1 VWEDER
7 VSSTEALEV
16 SLATGR
22 DAVAR
27 RAWPEAYEA
36 LSGANAAGELQP
48 EDLELLAKSAWWVGR
63 QNEAIEA
70 REGAYATYVDRGDA
84 QKAAFT
90 ALTLRRQ
97 YAMKLAGSIAQG
109 WLNRAE
115 RLLESEPESIP
126 HGYLALA
133 HGQLAWS
140 RGELDHALEHIE
152 RGLEIARRFDDAGLR
167 SWGSM
172 YRGMVLVGL
181 GRVDEG
187 WALLEDVSAAAVG
200 NELGAYTTGAV
211 FCNVISTCR
220 DLADY
225 RRANEWAEAA
235 KRWCERQAING
246 FPGVCRVHRAEVMR
260 LLGTWGEAETELRR
274 ACDELLDFSPMHAGA
289 AFHELGEVRLRMG
302 DLAGAEDAFRQAHEM
317 GEDPQ
322 PGRALLLLAQGKV
335 DAAAASIRRGLED
348 QDWNRLIRARLL
360 PTQAEI
366 AWAAGDAVSARAA
379 ADELDAI
386 AVDYAADAIRAGAE
400 WAHGLAD
407 LAEGG
412 AASASRR
419 FRKARQ
425 LWRQIDAPYETA
437 RATVLLAEAL
447 AVDGDGDG
455 AVLELQ
461 TARSALERL
470 GAVPDARRVAERI
483 SELRPSGTGEVAERT
498 FAFTDIVGSTALLE
512 AIGDEAWNDLRR
524 WHDET
529 LRTCIASHGGEEVDH
544 TGDGFF
550 IAFPDARAAIACAQE
565 IQRRLAGQRR
575 EHGFAPQVR
584 IGLHSAQATIAG
596 FNYTGMGVHAAARIG
611 AVAGGGEIVASAST
625 VDGLEGLATS
635 ERRSVPLKGIAEPV
649 EVVTVDW
656 R

>member
-1 VWEDER
+1 M
-7 VSSTEALEV
+7 SSTEALEERV
-16 SLATGR
+16 ATGR

-36 LSGANAAGELQP
+36 LRAATVSGELQP
-48 EDLELLAKSAWWVGR
+48 EDLELFSKSAWWVGH

-70 REGAYATYVDRGDA
+70 RERAYARYVERGDK
-84 QKAAFT
+84 QRAAFT

-97 YAMKLAGSIAQG
+97 YTAKLAGSVAQG

-115 RLLESEPESIP
+115 RLLEDGEESIS
-126 HGYLALA
+126 HGFLALA
-133 HGQLAWS
+133 HGSLAWG
-140 RGELDHALEHIE
+140 RGELDHALSHFE
-152 RGLEIARRFDDAGLR
+152 RAAEIADQLGNEGLR
-167 SWGSM
+167 AWAAM
-172 YRGMVLVGL
+172 YRGQVLVGL

-225 RRANEWAEAA
+225 RRATEWAEAA

-260 LLGTWGEAETELRR
+260 LLGTWREAETELRR
-274 ACDELLDFSPMHAGA
+274 ACDELFDFSPMHAGA

-302 DLAGAEDAFRQAHEM
+302 DLAGAEEAFLQAHEM

-322 PGRALLLLAQGKV
+322 PGRALLLLAQGKA
-335 DAAAASIRRGLED
+335 DAAAASMRRSLED
-348 QDWNRLIRARLL
+348 QDWNRLARARLL
-360 PTQAEI
+360 PSQAEI
-366 AWAAGDAVSARAA
+366 ALAAGDPATARASA
-379 ADELDAI
+379 EELDTI
-386 AVDYAADAIRAGAE
+386 GVDYEAEAIHAGAE

-407 LAEGG
+407 LGEGD
-412 AASASRR
+412 ATSASRR
-419 FRKARQ
+419 LRKARQ
-425 LWRQIDAPYETA
+425 LWRQIDAPYESA
-437 RATVLLAEAL
+437 RATVFLAEAL
-447 AVDGDGDG
+447 AAGDDLDG
-455 AVLELQ
+455 AVLELE
-461 TARSALERL
+461 TARSALEKL
-470 GAVPDARRVAERI
+470 GAAPDARRVVERI
-483 SELRPSGTGEVAERT
+483 SELRPSGAGEVAERT

-512 AIGDEAWNDLRR
+512 AIGDAAWNDLRR

-529 LRTCIASHGGEEVDH
+529 LRKCIAAHGGEEIDH

-550 IAFPDARAAIACAQE
+550 MAFPDARAAVACAQE
-565 IQRRLAGQRR
+565 IQRRLAAQRR

-584 IGLHSAQATIAG
+584 IGLHSAEATIAG
-596 FNYTGMGVHAAARIG
+596 SNYTGLGVHAAARIG
-611 AVAGGGEIVASAST
+611 AVAGAGEIVASAGT
-625 VDGLEGLATS
+625 VEDLPGVAVS
-635 ERRSVPLKGIAEPV
+635 ERREVPLKGITEPV
-649 EVVTVDW
+649 EIVTIDW

>member
-1 VWEDER
+1 M
-7 VSSTEALEV
+7 SSTEALEER
-16 SLATGR
+16 LATGR
-22 DAVAR
+22 EAVAR
-27 RAWPEAYEA
+27 RSWPDAYEA
-36 LSGANAAGELQP
+36 LHGADTGSELEP
-48 EDLELLAKSAWWVGR
+48 EDLELLAKAAWWVGHPG
-63 QNEAIEA
+63 ESVAA
-70 REGAYATYVDRGDA
+70 RERAYAKLVERGDK
-84 QKAAFT
+84 QHAAFT

-97 YAMKLAGSIAQG
+97 YSMKLAGSIAQG

-115 RLLESEPESIP
+115 RLLENEAESIA
-126 HGYLALA
+126 HGYLAFA
-133 HGQLAWS
+133 HGQMAWS
-140 RGELDHALEHIE
+140 RGELDHALEHID
-152 RGLEIARRFDDAGLR
+152 RGLEIARRFDHPALR

-172 YRGMVLVGL
+172 YRGMILVGL
-181 GRVDEG
+181 GRFDEG

-225 RRANEWAEAA
+225 RRATEWAEAA
-235 KRWCERQAING
+235 TRWCERQAITG

-274 ACDELLDFSPMHAGA
+274 ACDELFDFSPMHAGA

-302 DLAGAEDAFRQAHEM
+302 DLAGAEEAFLQAHEM

-322 PGRALLLLAQGKV
+322 PGRALLLLAQGKT
-335 DAAAASIRRGLED
+335 DAAAASMRRSLED
-348 QDWNRLIRARLL
+348 QDWNRLARARLL
-360 PTQAEI
+360 PSQAEI
-366 AWAAGDAVSARAA
+366 AMKVGDGATARAA
-379 ADELDAI
+379 AEELDEI
-386 AVDYAADAIRAGAE
+386 GVDYEAEAIRAGAE

-407 LAEGG
+407 LAEGN

-425 LWRQIDAPYETA
+425 HWHQIEAPYETA

-447 AVDGDGDG
+447 AADGDTDG

-461 TARSALERL
+461 TARSALDRL
-470 GAVPDARRVAERI
+470 GAVPDVRRVLERI
-483 SELRPSGTGEVAERT
+483 SELGTAAGQVAERT

-529 LRTCIASHGGEEVDH
+529 LRKCIASHGGEEVDH

-550 IAFPDARAAIACAQE
+550 MAFPDARAAVACAQE
-565 IQRRLAGQRR
+565 IQQRLAQQRR

-584 IGLHSAQATIAG
+584 IGLHSAEATVAG
-596 FNYTGMGVHAAARIG
+596 ANYTGLGVHAAARIG
-611 AVAGGGEIVASAST
+611 AVAGAGEIVASAGT
-625 VDGLEGLATS
+625 VEGLSGVAVS
-635 ERRSVPLKGIAEPV
+635 ERRGVELKGITEPI
-649 EVVTVDW
+649 EIVTIDW

>member
-1 VWEDER
+1 M
-7 VSSTEALEV
+7 SSTEALEER
-16 SLATGR
+16 LATGR
-22 DAVAR
+22 EAVVR

-36 LSGANAAGELQP
+36 LSGATVSGTLQP

-70 REGAYATYVDRGDA
+70 RERAYATYVDLGDT
-84 QKAAFT
+84 KAAAFA

-97 YAMKLAGSIAQG
+97 YAMKLAGSVAQG

-115 RLLESEPESIP
+115 RLLENEAESIP

-140 RGELDHALEHIE
+140 RGELDHALEHID
-152 RGLEIARRFDDAGLR
+152 RGLEIARRFDDPTLR

-225 RRANEWAEAA
+225 RRATEWAEAA

-302 DLAGAEDAFRQAHEM
+302 DLAGAEEAFLQAHEM

-322 PGRALLLLAQGKV
+322 PGRALLLLAQGKAE
-335 DAAAASIRRGLED
+335 AAAASMRRSLED
-348 QDWNRLIRARLL
+348 QDWNRLARARLL
-360 PTQAEI
+360 PSQAEI
-366 AWAAGDAVSARAA
+366 ALVAGDAATARAA
-379 ADELDAI
+379 GEELDSI
-386 AVDYAADAIRAGAE
+386 GVDYEAEAIRAGAE

-407 LAEGG
+407 LAEGD

-425 LWRQIDAPYETA
+425 LWHQIDAPYETA

-447 AVDGDGDG
+447 AAGGDSDG
-455 AVLELQ
+455 AVLELE

-470 GAVPDARRVAERI
+470 GALPDMRRVVERI
-483 SELRPSGTGEVAERT
+483 AELRPSAAGEVAERT
-498 FAFTDIVGSTALLE
+498 FVFTDIVGSTALLE
-512 AIGDEAWNDLRR
+512 AIGDEAWSDLRR

-529 LRTCIASHGGEEVDH
+529 LRKCIASHGGEEVDH

-550 IAFPDARAAIACAQE
+550 MAFPDARAAVACAQE
-565 IQRRLAGQRR
+565 IQRRLADQRR

-584 IGLHSAQATIAG
+584 IGLHSAEATIAG
-596 FNYTGMGVHAAARIG
+596 SNYLGKGVHAAARIG
-611 AVAGGGEIVASAST
+611 AIAGAGEIVASAST
-625 VDGLEGLATS
+625 VDRLSGIEAS
-635 ERRSVPLKGIAEPV
+635 ERRAVPLKGITEPV
-649 EVVTVDW
+649 EIVTLDW

>member
-1 VWEDER
+1 M
-7 VSSTEALEV
+7 SPAEALEDR
-16 SLATGR
+16 LATGR

-36 LSGANAAGELQP
+36 LSGAIVSGELQP

-70 REGAYATYVDRGDA
+70 RERAYATYVDRGDA
-84 QKAAFT
+84 HAAAFT

-97 YAMKLAGSIAQG
+97 YAMKLAGSVAQG

-115 RLLESEPESIP
+115 RLLEHEAESVP

-140 RGELDHALEHIE
+140 RGELDHALDHID
-152 RGLEIARRFDDAGLR
+152 RGLEIAIRFEDPSLR

-225 RRANEWAEAA
+225 RRASEWAEAA
-235 KRWCERQAING
+235 KNWCERQAING

-289 AFHELGEVRLRMG
+289 AFHELGEVRLRVG
-302 DLAGAEDAFRQAHEM
+302 DLAGAEEAFLQAHEM

-322 PGRALLLLAQGKV
+322 PGRALLLLAQGKA
-335 DAAAASIRRGLED
+335 DAAAASIRRSLED
-348 QDWNRLIRARLL
+348 QDWNRLARARLL
-360 PTQAEI
+360 PSQAEI
-366 AWAAGDAVSARAA
+366 ALVAGDAATAREAA
-379 ADELDAI
+379 EELDAI
-386 AVDYAADAIRAGAE
+386 GVDYEAEAIRAGAE
-400 WAHGLAD
+400 WSHGLAD
-407 LAEGG
+407 LAEGD

-425 LWRQIDAPYETA
+425 LWHQIEAPYETA
-437 RATVLLAEAL
+437 RASVLLAEAL
-447 AVDGDGDG
+447 AAGGDSEG
-455 AVLELQ
+455 ALLELE
-461 TARSALERL
+461 TARSALDRL
-470 GAVPDARRVAERI
+470 GALPDARRVAERI
-483 SELRPSGTGEVAERT
+483 AELRPSEAGEVAERT
-498 FAFTDIVGSTALLE
+498 FVFTDIVGSTALLE
-512 AIGDEAWNDLRR
+512 AIGDGAWNDLRR

-529 LRTCIASHGGEEVDH
+529 LRKCIASHGGEEVDH

-550 IAFPDARAAIACAQE
+550 MAFPDARSAVACALE
-565 IQRRLAGQRR
+565 IQRRLAEQRR

-584 IGLHSAQATIAG
+584 IGLHASEATVAG
-596 FNYTGMGVHAAARIG
+596 ASYTGMGVHAAARIG
-611 AVAGGGEIVASAST
+611 AVAGAGEIVASAST
-625 VDGLEGLATS
+625 IDGLSGIEASG
-635 ERRSVPLKGIAEPV
+635 RRAVPLKGITEPV
-649 EVVTVDW
+649 EIVTIDW

>member
-1 VWEDER
+1 MSR
-7 VSSTEALEV
+7 MSSTEALDEV
-16 SLATGR
+16 LATGR

-27 RAWPEAYEA
+27 RSWPEAYEA
-36 LSGANAAGELQP
+36 LDGAAVSGELQP
-48 EDLELLAKSAWWVGR
+48 EDLELLSKSAWWVGH

-70 REGAYATYVDRGDA
+70 RERAYARYVERGDK
-84 QKAAFT
+84 QRAAFT

-97 YAMKLAGSIAQG
+97 YTAKLAGSIAQG

-115 RLLESEPESIP
+115 RLLEGEPESIS
-126 HGYLALA
+126 HGFLALA
-133 HGQLAWS
+133 HGSLAWG
-140 RGELDHALEHIE
+140 RGELDHALSHFE
-152 RGLEIARRFDDAGLR
+152 RAAEIADRLGNEGLR
-167 SWGSM
+167 AWAAM

-181 GRVDEG
+181 GKVEEG

-225 RRANEWAEAA
+225 RRASEWAEAA

-302 DLAGAEDAFRQAHEM
+302 DLAGAEEAFRQAHEM

-322 PGRALLLLAQGKV
+322 PGRALLLLAQGKA
-335 DAAAASIRRGLED
+335 DAAAASMLRSLED
-348 QDWNRLIRARLL
+348 QDWNRLARARLL
-360 PTQAEI
+360 PSQAEI
-366 AWAAGDAVSARAA
+366 ALATGDAVTAKAA
-379 ADELDAI
+379 AEELDAI
-386 AVDYAADAIRAGAE
+386 SVNYQAEAIRAGAE
-400 WAHGLAD
+400 WSHGLAD
-407 LAEGG
+407 LAEGD

-447 AVDGDGDG
+447 EAGGDTDG
-455 AVLELQ
+455 AVLELE
-461 TARSALERL
+461 TARSALEKL
-470 GAVPDARRVAERI
+470 GAAPDARRVAERI
-483 SELRPSGTGEVAERT
+483 SQLRPSGAGEVAERT

-529 LRTCIASHGGEEVDH
+529 LRRCIAAHGGEEVDH

-550 IAFPDARAAIACAQE
+550 MAFPDARAAVACAQE
-565 IQRRLAGQRR
+565 IQRRLAEQRR

-596 FNYTGMGVHAAARIG
+596 SNYTGMGVHAAARIG
-611 AVAGGGEIVASAST
+611 AVAGAGEIVASAGT
-625 VDGLEGLATS
+625 VAGLSGVAVS
-635 ERRSVPLKGIAEPV
+635 ERRGVELKGITEPI
-649 EVVTVDW
+649 EIVTIDW

>member
-1 VWEDER
+1 
-7 VSSTEALEV
+7 VSSTEALEER
-16 SLATGR
+16 LAKGR

-27 RAWPEAYEA
+27 RAWPEAYDA
-36 LSGANAAGELQP
+36 LAAADRAGELGP
-48 EDLELLAKSAWWVGR
+48 KDLELLGKSAWWVGR
-63 QNEAIEA
+63 PAESIEA
-70 REGAYATYVDRGDA
+70 RERAYAKHVERGDN
-84 QKAAFT
+84 QRAAFT

-97 YAMKLAGSIAQG
+97 YTTKLAGSVAQG

-115 RLLESEPESIP
+115 RLLESEPESIS

-133 HGQLAWS
+133 HGGLAWS
-140 RGELDHALEHIE
+140 RGELDHALSHFE
-152 RGLEIARRFDDAGLR
+152 RGLEISARLDDEDLR
-167 SWGSM
+167 AWAAM
-172 YRGMVLVGL
+172 YRGMVLVDL

-187 WALLEDVSAAAVG
+187 WALLEEVSAAAVG
-200 NELGAYTTGAV
+200 GELGAHTTGAV

-225 RRANEWAEAA
+225 RRASEWAEAA

-274 ACDELLDFSPMHAGA
+274 ACDELFDFSPMHAGA

-302 DLAGAEDAFRQAHEM
+302 DLAGAEDAFQQAHEM

-322 PGRALLLLAQGKV
+322 PGRALLLLAHAKV
-335 DAAAASIRRGLED
+335 DGAAASIRRSLED
-348 QDWNRLIRARLL
+348 QDWNRLARARLL
-360 PTQAEI
+360 PSQAEI
-366 AWAAGDAVSARAA
+366 AHAAGDPAMARTAGE
-379 ADELDAI
+379 ELEAI
-386 AVDYAADAIRAGAE
+386 GVDFGSDAIRAGAE

-407 LAEGG
+407 LGEGN

-447 AVDGDGDG
+447 AADGDADG
-455 AVLELQ
+455 AVLELE
-461 TARSALERL
+461 TARSAFERL
-470 GAVPDARRVAERI
+470 GAARDARGVAERL
-483 SELRPSGTGEVAERT
+483 SQLRPSAAHEVAERT
-498 FAFTDIVGSTALLE
+498 FVFTDIVGSTTLLE

-550 IAFPDARAAIACAQE
+550 LAFPDARAAVACAQE

-584 IGLHSAQATIAG
+584 IGLHSGQATISG
-596 FNYTGMGVHAAARIG
+596 SNYTGIGVHAAARIG
-611 AVAGGGEIVASAST
+611 AVGGGGEIVASAST
-625 VDGLEGLATS
+625 VDGLEGLALS

-656 R
+656 H

>member
-1 VWEDER
+1 M
-7 VSSTEALEV
+7 SSTEAVEER
-16 SLATGR
+16 LATGR

-27 RAWPEAYEA
+27 RSWPEAYEA
-36 LSGANAAGELQP
+36 LSGATESGELQP
-48 EDLELLAKSAWWVGR
+48 DDLELLAKSAWWMGR

-70 REGAYATYVDRGDA
+70 RERAYATYVDRGDVQA
-84 QKAAFT
+84 AAFT

-97 YAMKLAGSIAQG
+97 YTMKLAGSVAQG

-115 RLLESEPESIP
+115 RLLENEAESIP

-140 RGELDHALEHIE
+140 RGELDHALEHID
-152 RGLEIARRFDDAGLR
+152 RGLEVARRFDDPTLG

-225 RRANEWAEAA
+225 RRATEWAEAA
-235 KRWCERQAING
+235 KRWCDRQAING

-274 ACDELLDFSPMHAGA
+274 ACDELFDFSPMHAGA

-302 DLAGAEDAFRQAHEM
+302 DLAGAEEAFLQAHEM

-322 PGRALLLLAQGKV
+322 PGRALLLLAQGKA
-335 DAAAASIRRGLED
+335 DAAAASMRRSLED
-348 QDWNRLIRARLL
+348 QDWNRLARARLL
-360 PTQAEI
+360 PSQAEI
-366 AWAAGDAVSARAA
+366 ALVVGDAATARAA
-379 ADELDAI
+379 AEELDAI
-386 AVDYAADAIRAGAE
+386 GVDYEAEAIRAGAE

-407 LAEGG
+407 LGEDDAT
-412 AASASRR
+412 SASRR
-419 FRKARQ
+419 FSKARQ

-437 RATVLLAEAL
+437 RATVFLAEAL
-447 AVDGDGDG
+447 AADGDTDG

-470 GAVPDARRVAERI
+470 GAAPDARRVLERI
-483 SELRPSGTGEVAERT
+483 SELRPSGAGEVAERT
-498 FAFTDIVGSTALLE
+498 FVFTDIVGSTALLE
-512 AIGDEAWNDLRR
+512 AIGDESWNDLRR

-550 IAFPDARAAIACAQE
+550 MAFPDARAAVSCAQE
-565 IQRRLAGQRR
+565 IQRRLATQRR
-575 EHGFAPQVR
+575 DHGFAPQVR
-584 IGLHSAQATIAG
+584 IGLHSAQATTAG
-596 FNYTGMGVHAAARIG
+596 SNYMGMGVHAAARIG
-611 AVAGGGEIVASAST
+611 AVAGAGEIVASAGT
-625 VDGLEGLATS
+625 VEGLPGVAVS
-635 ERRSVPLKGIAEPV
+635 ERRSVPLKGITEPV
-649 EVVTVDW
+649 EIVTIDW

>member
-1 VWEDER
+1 M
-7 VSSTEALEV
+7 SSTEAVEER
-16 SLATGR
+16 LATGR

-36 LSGANAAGELQP
+36 LSGATASGELQP
-48 EDLELLAKSAWWVGR
+48 DDLELLAKSAWWVGR

-70 REGAYATYVDRGDA
+70 RERAYATYVDRGDVPA
-84 QKAAFT
+84 AAFT

-97 YAMKLAGSIAQG
+97 YAMKLAGSVAQG

-115 RLLESEPESIP
+115 RLLEHEAESIP

-140 RGELDHALEHIE
+140 RGELDHALEDID
-152 RGLEIARRFDDAGLR
+152 RGLEIARRFDDPTLH

-172 YRGMVLVGL
+172 YRGMILVGL

-225 RRANEWAEAA
+225 RRATEWAEAA

-260 LLGTWGEAETELRR
+260 LLGTWGEAETELRQ
-274 ACDELLDFSPMHAGA
+274 ACDELFDFSPMHAGA

-302 DLAGAEDAFRQAHEM
+302 DLAGAEEAFLQAHEM

-322 PGRALLLLAQGKV
+322 PGRALLLLAQGKA
-335 DAAAASIRRGLED
+335 DAAAASMRRSLED
-348 QDWNRLIRARLL
+348 QDWNRLARARLL
-360 PTQAEI
+360 PSQAEI
-366 AWAAGDAVSARAA
+366 AVAAGDAATARAA
-379 ADELDAI
+379 AEELDAI
-386 AVDYAADAIRAGAE
+386 GVDYEAEAIRAGAE

-407 LAEGG
+407 LGEGDT
-412 AASASRR
+412 ASASRR
-419 FRKARQ
+419 LRKARQ
-425 LWRQIDAPYETA
+425 LWRQIDAPYESA
-437 RATVLLAEAL
+437 RATVFLAEAL
-447 AVDGDGDG
+447 AAGGDTDG
-455 AVLELQ
+455 AILELE
-461 TARSALERL
+461 TARSALEKL
-470 GAVPDARRVAERI
+470 GATPDARRVVERI
-483 SELRPSGTGEVAERT
+483 SELRPSGAGEVAERT

-529 LRTCIASHGGEEVDH
+529 LRTCIASNGGEEVDH

-550 IAFPDARAAIACAQE
+550 MAFPDARAAVACAQE
-565 IQRRLAGQRR
+565 IQRRLAAQRR

-584 IGLHSAQATIAG
+584 IGMHSAQATLAG
-596 FNYTGMGVHAAARIG
+596 SSYTGMGVHAAARIG
-611 AVAGGGEIVASAST
+611 AVAGAGEIVASAAT
-625 VDGLEGLATS
+625 VEGLPGVAVS
-635 ERRSVPLKGIAEPV
+635 ERRGVPLKGITEPV